1 VHVYDAGGDL
11 CLSVPLKASPVSC
24 AHLPPLRL
32 GGLSN
37 DEKVRYDRVRLRMEL
52 IANMTIVLDLLIRC
66 GCLCTALCGF
76 RLCAGAWPMA
86 WLPADD
92 IDYKHDNNA

>member
-1 VHVYDAGGDL
+1 MFLVCHLDFKGQPCIL
-11 CLSVPLKASPVSC
+11 CPS
-24 AHLPPLRL
+24 PPLRL

-37 DEKVRYDRVRLRMEL
+37 DEKVRYAWVRLRMEL

-86 WLPADD
+86 LLPADD